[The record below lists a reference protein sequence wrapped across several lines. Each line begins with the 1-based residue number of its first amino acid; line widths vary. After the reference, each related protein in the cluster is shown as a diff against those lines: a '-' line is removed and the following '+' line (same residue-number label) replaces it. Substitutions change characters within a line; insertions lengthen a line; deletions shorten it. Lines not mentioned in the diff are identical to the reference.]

1 MSLIQTVYLME
12 RYGLRLNVEQLA
24 DALDSTPAAIHR
36 RISDGTFEVPTYI
49 DGKKRYADVRD
60 VAAYLDAMRESVK
73 VRRAAIQA

>member
-1 MSLIQTVYLME
+1 MVGISTD
-12 RYGLRLNVEQLA
+12 GLRLNVEQLA
-24 DALDSTPAAIHR
+24 DVLDSTPAAIHR

-60 VAAYLDAMRESVK
+60 VASYLDAMRETVR